1 MTKVIAHRGA
11 SAVRPEN
18 TVEAYRH
25 ARVLG
30 ADMVELDA
38 RRTADDSVW
47 VLHDEHL
54 EDGRSFFETL
64 PADLPPHV
72 PSLATALDAC
82 EGMGVNIEVKNVPI
96 DVDWDP
102 DERVARATVALVQEL
117 GMQERVLVSSFGIGA
132 IDTVHEL
139 DPTIP
144 TAFLTP
150 WEVKPETIE
159 QTVRKG
165 HVALHPHEAFVD
177 QELIDRCHAL
187 GLAVSCWTLDDPD
200 RMALLVGWGID
211 GICTNVPDVA
221 RKVVD
226 AASP

>member
-1 MTKVIAHRGA
+1 VTKVIAHRGA

-18 TVEAYRH
+18 TVEAYRY
-25 ARVLG
+25 AKVLG

-54 EDGRSFFETL
+54 ADGRALVDTE
-64 PADLPPHV
+64 PADLPPQV
-72 PSLATALDAC
+72 PSLAVALAAC
-82 EGMGVNIEVKNVPI
+82 EGMDVNIEVKNVPI
-96 DVDWDP
+96 DGDWDP
-102 DERVARATVALVQEL
+102 DERVARATVELVQEL
-117 GMQERVLVSSFGIGA
+117 GMQDRVLVSSFGVGA
-132 IDTVHEL
+132 IDTVHDL
-139 DPTIP
+139 DPSIP

-150 WEVKPETIE
+150 FEVTDDVLD
-159 QTVRKG
+159 QVVGKG

-177 QELIDRCHAL
+177 EGLIQRCHAL
-187 GLAVSCWTLDDPD
+187 GLAVNCWTLDDPA
-200 RMALLVGWGID
+200 RMELLVGWGID

-226 AASP
+226 AAR